1 MRRQPV
7 AGKPHWICLA
17 LSLAVL
23 LGAGCSSSESQAA
36 AYGDGPEAD
45 SLVPESEA
53 DQSGAGI
60 TGADSSEGNL
70 SDDGVSGDDVSDDDV
85 SDDDVSDDGV
95 SEDDVVVFLAAG
107 ERLLK
112 GTPYSG
118 VLHESPEL
126 YVAAAQLICERLS
139 AGDSVDDVVS
149 DFITDTG
156 LSSSVD
162 ADVTLAGTVLGA
174 GVETLCPAYR
184 HLL

>member
-36 AYGDGPEAD
+36 AYRDGPEAD

-70 SDDGVSGDDVSDDDV
+70 SDDGVSDGGVSEDGV
-85 SDDDVSDDGV
+85 SGDGV

-118 VLHESPEL
+118 VLHQSPEL